1 MFSVNVSWCALRKK
15 ILASAIEKLKP
26 KHNYFYT
33 MAPWYM
39 APDHDKR
46 SVWFV
51 LLMVGQ
57 MGAEINSER
66 VSQKQKKRRKK
77 RGEQAPIE
85 NKYRE

>member
-1 MFSVNVSWCALRKK
+1 
-15 ILASAIEKLKP
+15 
-26 KHNYFYT
+26 
-33 MAPWYM
+33 
-39 APDHDKR
+39 
-46 SVWFV
+46 
-51 LLMVGQ
+51 MVGQ